1 MVFSSSL
8 FIFLFLPI
16 TLLGYYIFK
25 PFRSIQNIFL
35 LFVSLIFYAWG
46 EPENILLMLVSI
58 VVNWMLGILVNKY
71 RLNNILCK
79 SIIIIT
85 VIFNI
90 GLLFIYKYL
99 NFFSTI
105 AGIDCKSFDQ
115 LPIGISFYTFQ
126 AMSYVL
132 DIYRGTAEK
141 QNNIFNVALYI
152 AFFPQLV
159 AGPIV
164 RYDSIAEQIN
174 NRKETFDGFVYG
186 IYRFIIGLSKKV
198 ILANAFAPIADFQ
211 FSHINDLTLLSSW
224 IGAICY
230 TLQIYFDFSGYSDM
244 AIGLGAMFGFKFNEN
259 FNNPYIA
266 KNITDFW
273 RRWHISLSSYFR
285 DYVYFSLGGSRVS
298 SALRKIFNLFVVWF
312 LTGLWHGANYT
323 FIIWGMY
330 YFILLV
336 VEKNFLLKYF
346 NKNFFG
352 LMFAHLYTIV
362 SFVIGWVI
370 FRANNLEDA
379 YTYIIKMFGINCE
392 LYDDFSLYIFDDIF
406 ILLLIGIIFA
416 TPMVKNIFNYYY
428 TKTNFMAFDF
438 IKISWLIL
446 LFVLS
451 VSGIVITSYNP
462 FIYFNF

>member
-16 TLLGYYIFK
+16 TLLGYYILK
-25 PFRSIQNIFL
+25 PFRNLQNTFL

-46 EPENILLMLVSI
+46 EPENILLMLLSI
-58 VVNWMLGILVNKY
+58 VVNWMLGILVDKY
-71 RLNNILCK
+71 RLNSILCK

-90 GLLFIYKYL
+90 GLLFVYKYL
-99 NFFSTI
+99 NFFSSI

-132 DIYRGTAEK
+132 DIYRGTAKK
-141 QNNIFNVALYI
+141 QNNILNVALYV

-174 NRKETFDGFVYG
+174 NRKENFDGFVYG

-211 FSHINDLTLLSSW
+211 FSHISDLTLLSSW
-224 IGAICY
+224 IGAVCY

-298 SALRKIFNLFVVWF
+298 SGLRKIFNLFVVWF

-336 VEKNFLLKYF
+336 VEKKFLLKYF
-346 NKNFFG
+346 SKNFFS
-352 LMFAHLYTIV
+352 LILAHLYTIV

-379 YTYIIKMFGINCE
+379 YAYIIKMFGINCE

-406 ILLLIGIIFA
+406 TLLLIGIIFA
-416 TPMVKNIFNYYY
+416 TPIVKNIFNYSF
-428 TKTNFMAFDF
+428 NRIHFIVFDF
-438 IKISWLIL
+438 LKISWLIL
-446 LFVLS
+446 LFILS